1 MRDEG
6 CQVHECLFAVWSLR
20 SIIICRYDAD
30 QPEECRAQQK
40 IRVADNNNLDFN
52 IASKILLPLLSIP
65 EEDLIY
71 KSLPRIEKLEGDYTF
86 AVMGDNKN
94 SISTFGKMIEMI
106 NKNPEIAFVVNTG
119 DMVFL
124 SNRPP
129 RQSHQRNLQRNTT
142 LLYNPR

>member
-1 MRDEG
+1 MLSKR
-6 CQVHECLFAVWSLR
+6 FVWLITTTLISISL
-20 SIIICRYDAD
+20 
-30 QPEECRAQQK
+30 
-40 IRVADNNNLDFN
+40 L
-52 IASKILLPLLSIP
+52 KILLPLLSIP

-71 KSLPRIEKLEGDYTF
+71 KSLSRIEKLEGDYTF

-106 NKNPEIAFVVNTG
+106 NKDPEIAFVVNTG

-142 LLYNPR
+142 LLYDLGWITHSLHYKEWFLAML